1 MIDKDKY
8 LITYVCMYSTP
19 CDDWEVLRVTEN
31 PMKALNSIFSSDT
44 NYIEIWRNSE
54 RIDWFTFSKG
64 EDEKE
69 WLVRDIGEFISA
81 YNRDFKPTI

>member
-69 WLVRDIGEFISA
+69 WLVTDIGEFISA